1 MPRGAGTHAAGI
13 VISPTDITDYMPIY
27 SLEDKDELITQFD
40 KDDIESLGL
49 VKFDILGLT
58 TLTIMDEALGM
69 ISSNNKSLNLDDIP
83 LDDDKVFNLLKNKM
97 TTGIFQLES
106 LGMKKY
112 MAQLQPDR
120 FGRI

>member
-1 MPRGAGTHAAGI
+1 
-13 VISPTDITDYMPIY
+13 MPIY

-58 TLTIMDEALGM
+58 TLTIMDEALRM

-106 LGMKKY
+106 LGMKKIY
-112 MAQLQPDR
+112 
-120 FGRI
+120 GTTST

>member
-40 KDDIESLGL
+40 KDDIETLGL

-58 TLTIMDEALGM
+58 TLTIMDEALRM
-69 ISSNNKSLNLDDIP
+69 ISSNNKSLKLMTFQWMMI
-83 LDDDKVFNLLKNKM
+83 KFSILLK
-97 TTGIFQLES
+97 I
-106 LGMKKY
+106 
-112 MAQLQPDR
+112 R
-120 FGRI
+120 